1 MQKKGSKNE
10 VVSVF
15 FLQPQFRLRAVC
27 ATSPD
32 PMVIWDTRN
41 LWRPAGFREERI
53 MQQSKSAGIR
63 RHSREPVNKERKNA
77 CLLKECDL
85 SRCGGF
91 SFAVSAGGCVGSMG
105 W

>member
-15 FLQPQFRLRAVC
+15 FFYSHNSDCVQC
-27 ATSPD
+27 APR
-32 PMVIWDTRN
+32 VRWLFGTRETCGDQ
-41 LWRPAGFREERI
+41 LEFREERI
-53 MQQSKSAGIR
+53 MRQSKSAGIR

-91 SFAVSAGGCVGSMG
+91 SFAVSAGVCAGSMG